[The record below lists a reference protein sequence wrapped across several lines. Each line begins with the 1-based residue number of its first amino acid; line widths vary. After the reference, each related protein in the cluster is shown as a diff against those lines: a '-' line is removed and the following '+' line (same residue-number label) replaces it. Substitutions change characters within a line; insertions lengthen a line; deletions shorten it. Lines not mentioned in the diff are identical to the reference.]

1 MEVGMSQQKLDI
13 RYRCLHPSCCVNCR
27 EGYLTMNEGL
37 FKDLSESCEEG
48 VFKSPRGAC
57 RLGYSQMFKVIK
69 VEIISDAAAE
79 PGTVPHASDCCDK
92 STKDPIAILVEEHR
106 SILKMVVEIED
117 QVRTRDVDALWAS
130 TNNLENALHAH
141 SALKEEEVLFPAMRG
156 LVTFGEGLVSTIKED
171 HREVLSLLHTVRD
184 ALRDN
189 EILNGIVKSMIVS
202 LKGHIRKEDAEF
214 FELVSA
220 SLDPCVKG
228 KILEGMNK
236 VDKLFVPKEAGDRK
250 ANPLT
255 SAERVQLDE
264 AIAAVRDLAHID
276 GGCCN

>member
-1 MEVGMSQQKLDI
+1 MSQQKLDI

-37 FKDLSESCEEG
+37 FKELSASSEEG
-48 VFKSPRGAC
+48 IFKSPRGAC
-57 RLGYSQMFKVIK
+57 RLGYSQMFKVVS
-69 VEIISDAAAE
+69 VETLSEAAAV
-79 PGTVPHASDCCDK
+79 PGTAPASLEKAPDE
-92 STKDPIAILVEEHR
+92 SLKDPISVLVEEHKA
-106 SILKMVVEIED
+106 ILKIVIEVED
-117 QVRTRDVDALWAS
+117 QVRRRDIEGLWTS
-130 TNNLENALHAH
+130 TNDLQNALHAH

-184 ALRDN
+184 ALRN
-189 EILNGIVKSMIVS
+189 TEILDGIVKTMIVS

-214 FELVSA
+214 FELVSG
-220 SLDPCVKG
+220 SLDQCVRE
-228 KILEGMNK
+228 KILGGMSKIDNI
-236 VDKLFVPKEAGDRK
+236 FVPAAAGDRK

-255 SAERVQLDE
+255 NAEREKLDE
-264 AIAAVRDLAHID
+264 AIAAVRDLAHMD

>member
-1 MEVGMSQQKLDI
+1 MSQQKIDI

-37 FKDLSESCEEG
+37 FKELSASCEEG

-57 RLGYSQMFKVIK
+57 RLGYSQMFKVIS
-69 VEIISDAAAE
+69 VATISDAGA
-79 PGTVPHASDCCDK
+79 VSDSVQASGDKAGDK
-92 STKDPIAILVEEHR
+92 SSKDPISILVEEHR
-106 SILKMVVEIED
+106 SILKIVVEVED
-117 QVRTRDVDALWAS
+117 HVRRRDVDALWTS
-130 TNNLENALHAH
+130 TNKLENALHAH

-184 ALRDN
+184 ALRDG

-214 FELVSA
+214 FELVSV
-220 SLDPCVKG
+220 SLDPCIRE
-228 KILEGMNK
+228 KIFEGMSK
-236 VDKLFVPKEAGDRK
+236 IDKLFVPAEAGDRK

-255 SAERVQLDE
+255 SAEREQLDE

>member
-1 MEVGMSQQKLDI
+1 MSQHKIDI

-27 EGYLTMNEGL
+27 EGYLTMSEDF
-37 FKDLSESCEEG
+37 FKELSASSGEEG
-48 VFKSPRGAC
+48 AFKSPRGAC
-57 RLGYSQMFKVIK
+57 RLGYSQMFKVISVK
-69 VEIISDAAAE
+69 NVGEAAVSGAAPSAPEMPAE
-79 PGTVPHASDCCDK
+79 KPSQ
-92 STKDPIAILVEEHR
+92 DPIALLVEEHKD
-106 SILKMVVEIED
+106 ILKILADIEEH
-117 QVRTRDVDALWAS
+117 VRKRDVDALWVS
-130 TNNLENALHAH
+130 TNHLENHLQLH

-189 EILNGIVKSMIVS
+189 DILDGIVKSMIVS

-214 FELVSA
+214 FALVSGC
-220 SLDPCVKG
+220 LDSCVRS
-228 KILEGMNK
+228 KIMDGMSRIEK
-236 VDKLFVPKEAGDRK
+236 AFVAAPAGDRK

-255 SAERVQLDE
+255 SSEREQLDE

>member
-1 MEVGMSQQKLDI
+1 MSQQKIDI

-37 FKDLSESCEEG
+37 FKELSASCEEG

-57 RLGYSQMFKVIK
+57 RLGYSQMFKAVS
-69 VEIISDAAAE
+69 VQTISDAAAE
-79 PGTVPHASDCCDK
+79 GSVSQANAGDK
-92 STKDPIAILVEEHR
+92 PINDPISLLVEEHR
-106 SILKMVVEIED
+106 SILKIVVEIED
-117 QVRTRDVDALWAS
+117 QVRTRDVEALWIS
-130 TNNLENALHAH
+130 TNKLANHLHAH

-189 EILNGIVKSMIVS
+189 EILDGIVKSMIVS

-214 FELVSA
+214 FELVNA
-220 SLDPCVKG
+220 SLDHCVKG
-228 KILEGMNK
+228 KILEGMHK
-236 VDKLFVPKEAGDRK
+236 VDKMFVPIPDGDRR

-255 SAERVQLDE
+255 SAEREKLDD